1 MAVTNE
7 ATDDTDA
14 PTDASD
20 VATDAPDEPAA
31 AKRKKKKKKPA
42 KKDKPDDDDAPWGV
56 ELLGAADT
64 ELVEPARS
72 PHLGREVVARSF
84 YSLLQ

>member
-31 AKRKKKKKKPA
+31 AAVQEGSHFENKAVMMMMRACAWMMTSFLPNCNFA
-42 KKDKPDDDDAPWGV
+42 KFVKI
-56 ELLGAADT
+56 
-64 ELVEPARS
+64 
-72 PHLGREVVARSF
+72 H
-84 YSLLQ
+84 